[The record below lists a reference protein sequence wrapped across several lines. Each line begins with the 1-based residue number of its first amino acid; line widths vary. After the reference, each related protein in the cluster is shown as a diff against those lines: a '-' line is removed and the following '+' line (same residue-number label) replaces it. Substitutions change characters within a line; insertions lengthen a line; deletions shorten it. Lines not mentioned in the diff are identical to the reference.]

1 MPASLVIFCELDQI
15 PVGVSEV
22 DAPHLAA
29 SAMPSHWPELD
40 GIALALDFRFRHV
53 QAPVEDQA
61 KVEAAISRMLCGR
74 KELGLS
80 RVDVELLTAE
90 ADGIAPIPLVEL
102 HAEDVD
108 IEVQAGIYVLRRDDD
123 VVDILESHSFLALKR
138 IRT

>member
-40 GIALALDFRFRHV
+40 GIAFALDFRFRHV
-53 QAPVEDQA
+53 YTSVEDQA
-61 KVEAAISRMLCGR
+61 KVEAAISRMLRGR

-80 RVDVELLTAE
+80 RVDVELLNAE
-90 ADGIAPIPLVEL
+90 ADGIAAVPLIEI

-108 IEVQAGIYVLRRDDD
+108 IEMQACLEVLRRDDD